1 MKLFETWGGMMEI
14 ILNKQAIKFLKRQE
28 KTIQLRVYEA
38 LKGLKEKPPIGDIK
52 KLKGIEDMYRLR
64 IGTYRVIFTVDFQ
77 KETINILAINNHG
90 DIY

>member
-1 MKLFETWGGMMEI
+1 MTLPKTWGGMMEI

-28 KTIQLRVYEA
+28 KAFQLRVYEA

-52 KLKGIEDMYRLR
+52 KLKGIDNMYRLR
-64 IGTYRVIFTVDFQ
+64 IGTYRIIFTVDFQ
-77 KETINILAINNHG
+77 KETINILAINNRG